1 MSLQSQLSM
10 GIVRSALISNDEQE
24 SEGAVASQE
33 DIDNED
39 DDV

>member
-1 MSLQSQLSM
+1 M

-24 SEGAVASQE
+24 SEGAIVSQE
-33 DIDNED
+33 DADKED

>member
-1 MSLQSQLSM
+1 M

-24 SEGAVASQE
+24 SEGAIASQE
-33 DIDNED
+33 DADKED